1 MPSLG
6 DPFRHAPRSCTGQTQ
21 TLFMVSPSTKSSP
34 LIRFPGFGRPRTP
47 GFVLAPAIVV
57 GAALSLPLAYL
68 VIRSLGTGG
77 ELWDLLLRMR
87 MLETIGSTALLTVIV
102 TAASAAL
109 ALPLAWLTVRTD
121 LPLRGFWS
129 VATALPLVIPSYVG
143 GFAVV
148 TLLGPRG
155 MLQEF
160 IAGPLFGVDRM
171 PDVSGLAGASLTLIM
186 LSYPYVLLTAR
197 GALRGL
203 DPSLEEAAQGFGKG
217 KWTRFFQVTAPQ
229 LKPALA
235 SGSLLVALY
244 TLSDFGA
251 VSLLSFEAFSYVIY
265 LQYDAGARELAAAS
279 SLALIVMALAVLT
292 IESASRGRARYHRS
306 GVGAQRSPRPVR
318 LGRWR
323 WPAFGFCTFI
333 CAVSLGMPL
342 SVLGYWV
349 AQGLQAGESLGLAW
363 GTTFNSVYV
372 SALAAIA
379 AVVAA
384 LPLAVLMVRYAGR
397 LSVLLERLT
406 YVGFALPGIVVA
418 LSLVFFTANYLQP
431 LYQNIVILIFAY
443 VVLFLPAAVGAVRA
457 SLLQVSPRLEDA
469 SRGLGRNGLRTFLR
483 VTLPLA
489 LPGVLSGMALVFL
502 ITMKEL
508 PATLVLGP
516 IGFQTLATSI
526 WSATESAF
534 FARAAGPALLLVLA
548 SSVPMAFIVLREGG
562 HHSKA

>member
-1 MPSLG
+1 
-6 DPFRHAPRSCTGQTQ
+6 
-21 TLFMVSPSTKSSP
+21 MVYPTTKTSP
-34 LIRFPGFGRPRTP
+34 LFRLPGFGRPRPP
-47 GFVLAPAIVV
+47 GFILAPAVMV

-68 VIRSLGTGG
+68 VIRSLGTGE

-155 MLQEF
+155 MLQDFVAE
-160 IAGPLFGVDRM
+160 PLFGVDRL
-171 PDVSGLAGASLTLIM
+171 PDISGLAGAALTLIM
-186 LSYPYVLLTAR
+186 LSYPYVLLTVR

-203 DPSLEEAAQGFGKG
+203 DPSLEEAAQGFGRS
-217 KWTRFFQVTAPQ
+217 KWARFFQVAAPQ

-279 SLALIVMALAVLT
+279 SLTLIVMALAVLT
-292 IESASRGRARYHRS
+292 IESASRGRAQYHRS
-306 GVGAQRSPRPVR
+306 GVGVQRSPKPVR

-323 WPAFGFCTFI
+323 WPAFGFCAFI
-333 CAVSLGMPL
+333 CSVSLGMPL
-342 SVLGYWV
+342 SVLGYWLV
-349 AQGLQAGESLGLAW
+349 RGLQEGESLGLEW
-363 GTTFNSVYV
+363 GTAFNSIYA
-372 SALAAIA
+372 SALAALA
-379 AVVAA
+379 AVAAA
-384 LPLAVLMVRYAGR
+384 LPLALLVVRYAGR
-397 LSVLLERLT
+397 LSALLERLT

-418 LSLVFFTANYLQP
+418 LSLVFFTANYLRP
-431 LYQNIVILIFAY
+431 VYQNIAVLIFAY
-443 VVLFLPAAVGAVRA
+443 VVLFLPAAVGAIRA

-469 SRGLGRNGLRTFLR
+469 SRSLGRNALRTFLT

-508 PATLVLGP
+508 PATLILGP

-534 FARAAGPALLLVLA
+534 FTRAAGPALLLVLA
-548 SSVPMAFIVLREGG
+548 SSVPMAFIALREGG
-562 HHSKA
+562 RYGRP

>member
-1 MPSLG
+1 
-6 DPFRHAPRSCTGQTQ
+6 
-21 TLFMVSPSTKSSP
+21 MVSPSTKSSP

-77 ELWDLLLRMR
+77 EFWDLLLRLR

-186 LSYPYVLLTAR
+186 LSYPYVLLTVR

-217 KWTRFFQVTAPQ
+217 KWARFFQVTAPQ

-292 IESASRGRARYHRS
+292 IESASRGRAQYHRS

-406 YVGFALPGIVVA
+406 YAGFALPGIVVA

-508 PATLVLGP
+508 PATLILGP

>member
-1 MPSLG
+1 
-6 DPFRHAPRSCTGQTQ
+6 
-21 TLFMVSPSTKSSP
+21 MVSPSTKSSP

-47 GFVLAPAIVV
+47 GFVLAPAVMV

-102 TAASAAL
+102 TAGSAAL

-203 DPSLEEAAQGFGKG
+203 DPSLEEAAQGFGKN
-217 KWTRFFQVTAPQ
+217 KWARFFQVTAPQ

-292 IESASRGRARYHRS
+292 IESTSRGRAQYHRS
-306 GVGAQRSPRPVR
+306 GVGAQRYPRPVR

-349 AQGLQAGESLGLAW
+349 AQGLRAGESLGLAW

-397 LSVLLERLT
+397 LSALLERLT

-508 PATLVLGP
+508 PATLILGP

-562 HHSKA
+562 RYTRT

>member
-1 MPSLG
+1 
-6 DPFRHAPRSCTGQTQ
+6 
-21 TLFMVSPSTKSSP
+21 MVSPTTTTSP
-34 LIRFPGFGRPRTP
+34 LVRLPGFGRPRTP
-47 GFVLAPAIVV
+47 GFVLAPAVV
-57 GAALSLPLAYL
+57 AGAALSLPLAYL
-68 VIRSLGTGG
+68 VIRSLGAGA
-77 ELWDLLLRMR
+77 EFWDLLLRIR
-87 MLETIGSTALLTVIV
+87 ILETVASTALLTVIV

-129 VATALPLVIPSYVG
+129 VATVLPLVIPSYVG

-155 MLQEF
+155 MLQESV
-160 IAGPLFGVDRM
+160 AGPIFGVDRM
-171 PDVSGLAGASLTLIM
+171 PDISGLAGASLTLIM
-186 LSYPYVLLTAR
+186 LSYPYVLLTVR

-203 DPSLEEAAQGFGKG
+203 DSSLEEAAQGLGRG
-217 KWTRFFQVTAPQ
+217 RWTRFFQVTAPQ

-265 LQYDAGARELAAAS
+265 LQYEAGARELAAAS
-279 SLALIVMALAVLT
+279 SLALIVMALAILT
-292 IESASRGRARYHRS
+292 IESASRGRAKYHRT
-306 GVGAQRSPRPVR
+306 GVGVQRSQKPVS

-323 WPAFGFCTFI
+323 WPAFGFCAFV
-333 CAVSLGMPL
+333 CVVSLGMPL
-342 SVLGYWV
+342 GVLGYWV
-349 AQGLQAGESLGLAW
+349 AVGLQAGESLGLAW
-363 GTTFNSVYV
+363 GTTFNSIYV
-372 SALAAIA
+372 SLLAAVA
-379 AVVAA
+379 SVAAA

-397 LSVLLERLT
+397 LSALLERLT

-431 LYQNIVILIFAY
+431 VYQHAVILIFAY

-457 SLLQVSPRLEDA
+457 SLFQVSPRLEDA
-469 SRGLGRNGLRTFLR
+469 SRGLGRNGLRTFLT
-483 VTLPLA
+483 VTLPLT

-508 PATLVLGP
+508 PATLILGP

-526 WSATESAF
+526 WSSTEAAYFTS
-534 FARAAGPALLLVLA
+534 AAGPALLLVLA
-548 SSVPMAFIVLREGG
+548 SSVPMAFIVLREGNRYTR
-562 HHSKA
+562 A